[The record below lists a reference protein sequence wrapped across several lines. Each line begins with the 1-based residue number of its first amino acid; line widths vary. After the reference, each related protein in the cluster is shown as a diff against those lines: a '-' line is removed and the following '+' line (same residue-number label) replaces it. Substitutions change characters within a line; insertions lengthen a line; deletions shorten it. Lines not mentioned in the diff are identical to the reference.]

1 MHLLEGPDL
10 GQFTWEG
17 KEEEEERKAPSG
29 ILTHYLWI
37 RRHMIYS
44 CAAVHEFELLKRMS
58 GFLPQESVKRIRFH
72 QVPKPN
78 STFVGSG
85 SGNDGANK
93 NSDNRSSVLREV
105 RSFNPL
111 RIKKVSLSFSE
122 ITLQR
127 QLLLS

>member
-1 MHLLEGPDL
+1 
-10 GQFTWEG
+10 
-17 KEEEEERKAPSG
+17 
-29 ILTHYLWI
+29 
-37 RRHMIYS
+37 MIYS

-111 RIKKVSLSFSE
+111 RIKRCRLASLKSHYNGNCDSAKFCFDQCMNIKLASP
-122 ITLQR
+122 QAAW
-127 QLLLS
+127 LSIFFCRKISSVASL